1 MLALWNNGIEKLSHV
16 VRAGENPEEQ
26 RPRLVREFVQW
37 IVTQLMHVDSCP
49 TLSRF
54 FTYRDCQDRMFV
66 MKLID
71 MVKHALRVRKTKP
84 RKENQKRINSVLNFY
99 GHPESYQTLAVG
111 CITFQLTGGIEAVVS
126 EVPKIR
132 EDKYGDEAPDADE
145 PPPLVRLCHGE
156 AEDII
161 NARLQ
166 RIIASMAA
174 GDDPRIE
181 VGATTGVILAVSME
195 LILRMRRY
203 QEYPFKLCL
212 LSKTH
217 CPDKHL
223 THINEFLNLPD
234 ERLDVGCGLE
244 IRKEAWKC
252 GNETAA
258 TNWLLSD
265 PVQAMLDRLVEVIL
279 TNSLEAERRHA
290 QIKKVGGV

>member
-37 IVTQLMHVDSCP
+37 IVTHLMHVDSCP

-54 FTYRDCQDRMFV
+54 FTYRGCQDRMFV

-84 RKENQKRINSVLNFY
+84 RKENQKRINSVINFY
-99 GHPESYQTLAVG
+99 GHRESYQTLATG

-126 EVPKIR
+126 EVPKDR
-132 EDKYGDEAPDADE
+132 EDKYGDEAPDAYE

-174 GDDPRIE
+174 GDDP
-181 VGATTGVILAVSME
+181 
-195 LILRMRRY
+195 
-203 QEYPFKLCL
+203 Q
-212 LSKTH
+212 
-217 CPDKHL
+217 
-223 THINEFLNLPD
+223 
-234 ERLDVGCGLE
+234 LDVG
-244 IRKEAWKC
+244 
-252 GNETAA
+252 AA
-258 TNWLLSD
+258 PGFVTGTDS
-265 PVQAMLDRLVEVIL
+265 
-279 TNSLEAERRHA
+279 
-290 QIKKVGGV
+290 